1 MNIKSTTVNYDVGL
15 RSGKEMLTFTL
26 CVLARQL
33 VHCSDAERLFIID

>member
-26 CVLARQL
+26 CSGDTTSA
-33 VHCSDAERLFIID
+33 LF